1 MRDTFFFYFGLTLMK
16 TTFMKKLLFLAISGL
31 LFFGCNKEQPTSN
44 TSLNGDV
51 LRAKKQTV
59 AIPDGDAFSKS
70 TVDEFVLATMEREKD
85 FRWTMADW
93 KMQWSA
99 IQYGN
104 QTVAIGYRSL
114 DVENVDE
121 VIHRINLSTGNWKAT
136 HDALKQ
142 FILDALKEVRGYEV
156 KWSDIVVEDDPVLPI
171 FTLRLPDKEVLT
183 ALLNLENVRY
193 IEPMDYWPGE
203 EAERSTSGCSSSTL
217 AVQSA
222 DVTSSA
228 PGCFVPWNFTSVG
241 IPQAWNTAQG
251 QGITVGII
259 DAGLSSSQ
267 SLLGSQFNNGSS
279 NVGRTVTTSFTW
291 GNSAFSTCS
300 HGTAMSGL
308 AVGPRNSLGAST
320 GVAYRSNLHFIRG
333 CQDVVLDLSSERT
346 GVKNALVQMGNNSAV
361 KIVSLSVGTPF
372 YSSVLLDGVN
382 YANNNG
388 KLIFAAAGTSSS
400 WVSWWGVVYPAAFS
414 QCLAITG
421 VNESGSTCESC
432 HDGAEVDFTIPM
444 ERNSNENRNGI
455 SLPQSGTAL
464 TYIGGSSC
472 ATATAAGI
480 AALVWSVK
488 PSLTKQQVVDCLT
501 TTSQLFP
508 SFSSW
513 KGYGNLNAQAAVA
526 AAQSQVN

>member
-1 MRDTFFFYFGLTLMK
+1 
-16 TTFMKKLLFLAISGL
+16 MKKLLFLACYGL
-31 LFFGCNKEQPTSN
+31 LLFGCKKEQLT
-44 TSLNGDV
+44 NGTALSGDLLKEKQQQVDV
-51 LRAKKQTV
+51 
-59 AIPDGDAFSKS
+59 PEGDAFSKAA
-70 TVDEFVLATMEREKD
+70 VDEFVLATMEREGD
-85 FRWTMADW
+85 FRWTMAEW
-93 KMQWSA
+93 KMQCSA
-99 IQYGN
+99 IQYGD
-104 QTVAIGYRSL
+104 QSVAIGYRSL
-114 DVENVDE
+114 EVDNVDE
-121 VIHRINLSTGNWKAT
+121 VIHRIDLNSGTWKAT

-142 FILDALKEVRGYEV
+142 FILDKLKEVRGEAV
-156 KWSDIVVEDDPVLPI
+156 AWSDILLEDDPILPI

-193 IEPMDYWPGE
+193 IEPLGYWPGTDDD
-203 EAERSTSGCSSSTL
+203 RSTSGCSSSTFGIQ
-217 AVQSA
+217 AA
-222 DVTSSA
+222 DYTATS
-228 PGCFVPWNFTSVG
+228 PGCFIPWNFTSVG

-251 QGITVGII
+251 QGITVGVI

-267 SLLGSQFNNGSS
+267 SLLGSQFNNGLS
-279 NVGRTVTTSFTW
+279 NAGRTITTSFTW
-291 GNSAFSTCS
+291 GNSAFSSCS

-308 AVGPRNSLGAST
+308 AVGPRNNLGAST

-361 KIVSLSVGTPF
+361 RIVSLSVGTPF

-382 YANNNG
+382 YAHNNG

-421 VNESGSTCESC
+421 VKEDGSTCESC

-444 ERNSNENRNGI
+444 ERNANENRNGV

-464 TYIGGSSC
+464 TYIGGSSS

-488 PSLTKQQVVDCLT
+488 PSMTRQQVVQCLA
-501 TTSQLFP
+501 TTSQLYP

-513 KGYGNLNAQAAVA
+513 KGYGNLNAQAAVT
-526 AAQSQVN
+526 AAQSQTN